1 MMSEAFLSLVS
12 RKVAMGGGICFDIC
26 EMSSSAI
33 TPGPLGILP
42 TSPRASAPCF
52 MARKA
57 SSKLLIQQILILG
70 RFNVKVMLINQLL
83 YK

>member
-1 MMSEAFLSLVS
+1 MSEAFLSLVS
-12 RKVAMGGGICFDIC
+12 RKVAMGGGISLVIKD
-26 EMSSSAI
+26 MSSSEI
-33 TPGPLGILP
+33 MPGPLGMLP

-70 RFNVKVMLINQLL
+70 LSNVKDILICMDWNN
-83 YK
+83 